1 MKPLTRRV
9 VVLILGLTILGQ
21 PSSRVAEAQP
31 RKSNVLFIAVDDL
44 RTEFGAYGSKYTN
57 VENDTHA
64 PLELERTRGMS
75 YSLFNLNALLTVATI
90 GEKVGVDLWSY
101 KTQDERSFRRA
112 LEYLAPFVFGE
123 KEWPHKQIIKWS
135 PDEYY
140 ALLRKAAPKF
150 NDAKFQT
157 LLGKIPAPNA
167 AERSLLLEGRAAKI
181 DQN

>member
-1 MKPLTRRV
+1 MQTSANGKD
-9 VVLILGLTILGQ
+9 
-21 PSSRVAEAQP
+21 EAKARNNHGSWYAAQLAAFA
-31 RKSNVLFIAVDDL
+31 LFIGDEALARQTVEAVKARIAWQFDL
-44 RTEFGAYGSKYTN
+44 DGKQ
-57 VENDTHA
+57 

-112 LEYLAPFVFGE
+112 LEYLAPFAFGE

-157 LLGKIPAPNA
+157 LLGKVPAPNA
-167 AERSLLLEGRAAKI
+167 AERSLLLEGAI
-181 DQN
+181 